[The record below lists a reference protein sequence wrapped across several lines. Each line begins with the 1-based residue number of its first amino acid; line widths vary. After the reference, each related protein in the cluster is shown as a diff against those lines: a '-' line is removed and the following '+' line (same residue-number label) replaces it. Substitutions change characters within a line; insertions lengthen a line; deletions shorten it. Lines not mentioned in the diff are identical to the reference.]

1 MPDRRHGRLRNRK
14 VGAVMGVFSEYDMI
28 LREVSEAMSDQ
39 PQETQV
45 EYKLDCLI
53 RELDELCAKA
63 KLEPAQF
70 EPHMIAV
77 GQVVSRAQILA
88 SFILGRPY
96 PTHRLVG
103 RA

>member
-1 MPDRRHGRLRNRK
+1 MGRMSELDLDRQLLE
-14 VGAVMGVFSEYDMI
+14 AVS
-28 LREVSEAMSDQ
+28 RAMADEPEQ
-39 PQETQV
+39 TQV
-45 EYKLDCLI
+45 EYRLDCI
-53 RELDELCAKA
+53 VRELDELCAKA
-63 KLEPAQF
+63 RLEPCQF

-88 SFILGRPY
+88 GFILGRPY

>member
-1 MPDRRHGRLRNRK
+1 
-14 VGAVMGVFSEYDMI
+14 MGIFSEYDAI
-28 LREVSEAMSDQ
+28 LNEVSEAMADQ
-39 PQETQV
+39 PAPIQL
-45 EYKLDCLI
+45 EYRLDRLVAD
-53 RELDELCAKA
+53 LDELCAMA
-63 KLEPAQF
+63 NQNAAQF

-77 GQVVSRAQILA
+77 GQAVSRAQILA